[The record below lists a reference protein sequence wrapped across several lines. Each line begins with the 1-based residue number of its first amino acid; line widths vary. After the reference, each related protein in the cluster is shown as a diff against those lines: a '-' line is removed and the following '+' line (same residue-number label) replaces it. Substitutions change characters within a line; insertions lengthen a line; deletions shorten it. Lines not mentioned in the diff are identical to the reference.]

1 MDVRPFFIAGSG
13 QLARGNIY
21 SSVMN
26 AVKLRAVMVDRRKT
40 VRGTRD
46 LALGEALGFAAN
58 FVRYLVL
65 ARILGPAD
73 FGVAATFALT
83 VQVLQTI
90 SNMALNMLMVQSK
103 KGEEAALL
111 ATAHSVQLARGLI
124 NGALILALA
133 WPVSVMFG
141 VPDAR
146 WAFQVLAVVPILEG
160 FLHLD
165 VCRMERTMR
174 FRPGIAAGLVP
185 KVLSAAA
192 AWPVAAWLQDYSAS
206 LWLLVGQGVVAV
218 VASHALAERPYKLAW
233 DRASLAEILGFG
245 WPLLLNGMLF
255 FTISQGDRLLVGTA
269 YTMADLGL
277 YTVSAGLVMT
287 LSGSLFKVVQTLTLP
302 PLSRAQDEAGE
313 FLRRHKIC
321 VGMFS
326 AIAALYGVVLIVGGE
341 PLVAI
346 FYGEDYRAAGVL
358 VGWLAASQAI
368 RLLRLAPSLSAM
380 AKGDTLCLMYANV
393 YRLAGVGAAVIAGVA
408 GADLAWVAASSVVGE
423 MAALGYPLWRLSRRH
438 HLPASTCMRPF
449 TAALFCIGL
458 SGVIVAAGARDAV
471 IRGGLAVLALGVVV
485 LAGWAA
491 VSFSSFRRRLAVVG
505 NMLTATQEG
514 AERP

>member
-1 MDVRPFFIAGSG
+1 MT
-13 QLARGNIY
+13 
-21 SSVMN
+21 
-26 AVKLRAVMVDRRKT
+26 VDRGKT

-65 ARILGPAD
+65 ARILGPED

-111 ATAHSVQLARGLI
+111 ATAHSVQLVRGLV
-124 NGALILALA
+124 NGGLILVFA
-133 WPVSVMFG
+133 WPVSAMFG
-141 VPDAR
+141 VPEAR

-165 VCRMERTMR
+165 VFRMERAMR
-174 FRPGIAAGLVP
+174 FRPGIAASLVP

-233 DRASLAEILGFG
+233 DKASLTEILGFG

-277 YTVSAGLVMT
+277 YSVAAGLVMT

-302 PLSRAQDEAGE
+302 ALSRAQEEPRD
-313 FLRRHKIC
+313 FLRRHRLC
-321 VGMFS
+321 VGTFS
-326 AIAALYGVVLIVGGE
+326 LIAAVYGAVLVIAGQPVVVILYGE
-341 PLVAI
+341 P
-346 FYGEDYRAAGVL
+346 YRAAGVL
-358 VGWLAASQAI
+358 LGWLAASQAI

-380 AKGDTLCLMYANV
+380 AKGDTQSLMYANA
-393 YRLAGVGAAVIAGVA
+393 YRLTGVVAAVIAVLMR
-408 GADLAWVAASSVVGE
+408 ADLAWVAASSVLGE
-423 MAALGYPLWRLSRRH
+423 MAALWYPVRRLSRRH
-438 HLPASTCMRPF
+438 NLPASSCFWPF
-449 TAALFCIGL
+449 AAALFCIGL
-458 SGVIVAAGARDAV
+458 SGAIVAAGARDAV
-471 IRGGLAVLALGVVV
+471 ITVALTLLGVVLV
-485 LAGWAA
+485 GMAGWAA
-491 VSFSSFRRRLAVVG
+491 VSFSSFRQRLARVG
-505 NMLTATQEG
+505 GMLLPGQEG